1 VKKKR
6 VNIRYWRSMFCSLDL
21 ILAREF
27 ADLKEEPAMTRSPG
41 TIGALEAILTF
52 NQDRKPR
59 LVRLKLRRML
69 EDPFTFFRGT
79 NHLFVAAWPELQPP
93 EAGPEILICGDLHL
107 ENFGAYRTV
116 EGDFR
121 YDINDFDESIVAAS
135 SIDLVRCTTSIFLA
149 AEQWRLTPTQATGM
163 ALAYLAHY
171 RKAVLAA
178 VEAGAVGEVAPRSG
192 HGVIWELLG
201 TTASG
206 VQQALLDRNIKRK
219 TNGRP
224 FIRRAGNHPEVSRK
238 RAGLIREAIEAYGQ
252 KFGEPDAFRV
262 HDVTG
267 RIAGVGSLGVRR
279 YLALVEGEGAPHGHR
294 LLDIKQVEVSVLAGV
309 SVVPQPSY
317 DGDEA
322 RRVVCA
328 QTTLQ
333 GHPAAGLD
341 ALKIGNHSYRI
352 LEMIP
357 DENRSSLDRLRKQPA
372 KLREAV
378 ETAGRLTAWSQ
389 LRGGRLAPG
398 LREPPKRD
406 HWSELADWSGGA
418 AIDAVLAAAARYAER
433 TNEQYAK
440 FRQGIREQGG
450 IARYLGKEQVETE
463 EAGM

>member
-1 VKKKR
+1 MR
-6 VNIRYWRSMFCSLDL
+6 VRNLFDL
-21 ILAREF
+21 R
-27 ADLKEEPAMTRSPG
+27 EEPAMTTSPG
-41 TIGALEAILTF
+41 TNGVLEAILKF
-52 NQDRKPR
+52 NQDRKPK

-79 NHLFVAAWPELQPP
+79 NHLFVAEWPKLQPP

-107 ENFGAYRTV
+107 ENFGAYRTA

-149 AEQWRLTPTQATGM
+149 AEQWRLTPTQATSM

-171 RKAVLAA
+171 QKAVLAA

-192 HGVIWELLG
+192 RGAIWELLG
-201 TTASG
+201 TTAGG
-206 VQQALLDRNIKRK
+206 VQQALLVQNIKRK
-219 TNGRP
+219 ADGRP
-224 FIRRAGNHPEVSRK
+224 FIRRAANHPEVSRK
-238 RAGLIREAIEAYGQ
+238 RVGLIRQAVEAHGQ
-252 KFGEPDAFRV
+252 KVGDADAFRV

-294 LLDIKQVEVSVLAGV
+294 LLDIKQVEVSVLAGGKLA
-309 SVVPQPSY
+309 PQPDY
-317 DGDEA
+317 GGDEA

-352 LEMIP
+352 REMIP

-378 ETAGRLTAWSQ
+378 ETAGLLTAWSQ
-389 LRGGRLAPG
+389 LRGGRLALGP
-398 LREPPKRD
+398 RESPKPD

-433 TNEQYAK
+433 TNEEYAE
-440 FRQGIREQGG
+440 FRQGIRDAGG
-450 IARYLGKEQVETE
+450 VTRCLGQLAVEKARART
-463 EAGM
+463 